1 MGSILSRVSSR
12 WVEGGLLV
20 HVLAI
25 LFGGGS
31 ILFMG
36 TKGVRHWDARRQI
49 TTKPDGIMEVVMWLL
64 CTATSWA
71 LIYLGSSTQL
81 CWVEAR

>member
-1 MGSILSRVSSR
+1 
-12 WVEGGLLV
+12 
-20 HVLAI
+20 
-25 LFGGGS
+25 
-31 ILFMG
+31 MG
-36 TKGVRHWDARRQI
+36 TKGVGHWDARRQI
-49 TTKPDGIMEVVMWLL
+49 TTEPDGIMEVVMWLL